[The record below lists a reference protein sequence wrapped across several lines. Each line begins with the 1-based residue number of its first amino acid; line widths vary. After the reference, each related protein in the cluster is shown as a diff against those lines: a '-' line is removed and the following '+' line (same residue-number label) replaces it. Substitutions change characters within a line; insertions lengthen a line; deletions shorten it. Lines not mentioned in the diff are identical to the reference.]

1 MQGDIDNCYVIP
13 SLKSDLSTIVLS
25 INGIE
30 NRSRGPSFW
39 KLNQSLLDD
48 KEYGF
53 TGMTTDRTRQERMY
67 CSKLKR
73 PQKRRS
79 KKTALESKLND
90 CQKIV

>member
-13 SLKSDLSTIVLS
+13 SLKSGLSTIVLS

-30 NRSRGPSFW
+30 NRSRGSSFW
-39 KLNQSLLDD
+39 KLNPSLLDD
-48 KEYGF
+48 KENCN
-53 TGMTTDRTRQERMY
+53 

-73 PQKRRS
+73 PLKRRS

>member
-1 MQGDIDNCYVIP
+1 MQGDIDNFYVIS
-13 SLKSDLSTIVLS
+13 SLKSD

-53 TGMTTDRTRQERMY
+53 IGMTTDRTRRERMY

-73 PQKRRS
+73 PLKRRS